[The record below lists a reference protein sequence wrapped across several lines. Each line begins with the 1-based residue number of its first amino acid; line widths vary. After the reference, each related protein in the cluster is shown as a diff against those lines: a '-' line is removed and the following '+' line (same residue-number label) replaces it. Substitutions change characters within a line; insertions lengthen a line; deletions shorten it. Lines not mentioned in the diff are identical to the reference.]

1 MEPPQDHPGTTSRAD
16 DGLKDALV
24 VQAAIA
30 RAKREWECTA
40 DALPDLVCLLDRSGR
55 VVRANRVVERWLLGA
70 VADVIGRTMHGLL
83 HPHCDSEF
91 CPLKDSLQDSW
102 SRLRTGGS
110 CEFEIWDGALE
121 RALRVSLRP
130 IPSDT
135 VVVGFAGEPLA
146 VLVAADV
153 TALHLA
159 QEALRSMNAG
169 LEARVRARTLELA
182 DANRDLQNEVIR
194 REAAEEALR
203 TSRNELALL
212 SDQLMTAQEVERKRI
227 ARELHDSVGQALTAI
242 KYVLE
247 RTAEVAR
254 QGRLDNPQPALRRA
268 ISGLQSASE
277 EIRSIAM
284 NLRPSMLDD
293 LGAASAVA
301 WFCREFSESYSTLEL
316 HTEVS
321 VTDGDVPERLR
332 TAVFRTLQELLN
344 NVAKHAKAR
353 HVYVSLARDGVHL
366 ALEVRDDGV
375 GFERAGSSTSLRLG
389 HGIRNL
395 RERAKM
401 TGGELTLGA
410 GEEGHGTRARVDWR
424 LGAEES
430 RADTAA
436 VR

>member
-1 MEPPQDHPGTTSRAD
+1 MDPHEDLTGTKGRTG
-16 DGLKDALV
+16 DGLEASD

-55 VVRANRVVERWLLGA
+55 VVRANRVVERWLLGS
-70 VADVIGRTMHGLL
+70 VTDVIGRTMHGVL
-83 HPHCDSEF
+83 HPLCDAEA
-91 CPLKDSLQDSW
+91 CALRDSLQDSW
-102 SRLRTGGS
+102 ARLRTGGS
-110 CEFEIWDGALE
+110 CEFEAWDAPLE

-130 IPSDT
+130 MPND
-135 VVVGFAGEPLA
+135 VGILGLANEPLA

-169 LEARVRARTLELA
+169 LEARVRTRTLELA

-203 TSRNELALL
+203 ISRNELALL
-212 SDQLMTAQEVERKRI
+212 SGQLMTAQEVERKRI

-247 RTAEVAR
+247 RTAEIAR
-254 QGRLDNPQPALRRA
+254 QGRLANPQPALQRA
-268 ISGLQSASE
+268 ITGLQNASE
-277 EIRSIAM
+277 EIRAIAM

-301 WFCREFSESYSTLEL
+301 WFCREFSENYPALEL
-316 HTEVS
+316 HTEVG
-321 VTDGDVPERLR
+321 VTDGDVPERLC
-332 TAVFRTLQELLN
+332 TAVFRSLQELLN
-344 NVAKHAKAR
+344 NVAKHAKAH
-353 HVYVSLARDGVHL
+353 HVYVVLVRDDTHL

-375 GFERAGSSTSLRLG
+375 GFERAGSSKSLRLG

-401 TGGELTLGA
+401 TGGELTLAA
-410 GEEGHGTRARVDWR
+410 GDGGNGTRARVNWR
-424 LGAEES
+424 LATEEQ
-430 RADTAA
+430 RADTATQL
-436 VR
+436 R

>member
-1 MEPPQDHPGTTSRAD
+1 MEPQDDPGITNRTGD
-16 DGLKDALV
+16 ELQDALM
-24 VQAAIA
+24 VQAAIT

-40 DALPDLVCLLDRSGR
+40 DALPHLVCLLDRSGR
-55 VVRANRVVERWLLGA
+55 VVRANRVVERWLLGT
-70 VADVIGRTMHGLL
+70 VADVIGRTTHGLL
-83 HPHCDSEF
+83 HPHCDSEA
-91 CPLKDSLQDSW
+91 CALRDSLHDSW
-102 SRLRTGGS
+102 SRLRVGGS
-110 CEFEIWDGALE
+110 CEFEAWDAPLE
-121 RALRVSLRP
+121 RALHVSFRP
-130 IPSDT
+130 IPNDSA
-135 VVVGFAGEPLA
+135 VGGSAHEPLA

-153 TALHLA
+153 TALYLA
-159 QEALRSMNAG
+159 REALRTMNTG
-169 LEARVRARTLELA
+169 LEARVRARTTQLA

-203 TSRNELALL
+203 ASRNELALL

-254 QGRLDNPQPALRRA
+254 QGRLANPQPALRRA
-268 ISGLQSASE
+268 ISGLQNASE
-277 EIRSIAM
+277 EIRTIAM

-301 WFCREFSESYSTLEL
+301 WFCREFSENYSVLEL
-316 HTEVS
+316 HTDVG
-321 VTDGDVPERLR
+321 VTDVEVPERLR

-344 NVAKHAKAR
+344 NVAKHAKAH
-353 HVYVSLARDGVHL
+353 HVHVSLARDGVHL

-375 GFERAGSSTSLRLG
+375 GFEPAGNSKSLRLG

-410 GEEGHGTRARVDWR
+410 GEGGQGTRARVDWR
-424 LGAEES
+424 LGAEEL
-430 RADTAA
+430 RADTVAG
-436 VR
+436 R

>member
-1 MEPPQDHPGTTSRAD
+1 MEIPQDLPGTTSRTG
-16 DGLKDALV
+16 DGLQDALV

-55 VVRANRVVERWLLGA
+55 VVRANRVVERWLLGT

-83 HPHCDSEF
+83 HPNCDSEA
-91 CPLKDSLQDSW
+91 CALRDSLQDSW
-102 SRLRTGGS
+102 SRLRTGGQ
-110 CEFEIWDGALE
+110 CEFEIWDVALE
-121 RALRVSLRP
+121 RALRISLRP
-130 IPSDT
+130 IPHDT
-135 VVVGFAGEPLA
+135 VVVGFANEPLA
-146 VLVAADV
+146 VLVGADV
-153 TALHLA
+153 TALQLA

-169 LEARVRARTLELA
+169 LEARVRARTLQLA

-194 REAAEEALR
+194 REAAEDALR

-212 SDQLMTAQEVERKRI
+212 SGQLMTAQEFERKRI

-247 RTAEVAR
+247 RTAEIAR
-254 QGRLDNPQPALRRA
+254 QGKLDDPQPALRRA

-277 EIRSIAM
+277 EIRAIAM
-284 NLRPSMLDD
+284 NLRPSVLDD

-301 WFCREFSESYSTLEL
+301 WFCREFSENYPALEL
-316 HTEVS
+316 RTEVS
-321 VTDGDVPERLR
+321 ATDADIPERLR
-332 TAVFRTLQELLN
+332 TAVFRSLQELLN

-353 HVYVSLARDGVHL
+353 HVRIRLARDTAHL
-366 ALEVRDDGV
+366 VLEVRDDGV
-375 GFERAGSSTSLRLG
+375 GFEQAGSRTSLRLG

-401 TGGELTLGA
+401 TGGELALGA
-410 GEEGHGTRARVDWR
+410 GDGGNGTRARIDWR
-424 LGAEES
+424 LGAEELQ
-430 RADTAA
+430 ADTAT
-436 VR
+436 